1 MMNGPDRRTAAAC
14 PRPAARDSLYTPV
27 RVVDLD
33 LDEPGELRSPG
44 GLGADA
50 PDGRV
55 LALVR
60 LHGHPLGLVTATG
73 TAGDSAA
80 LRRALVDAAHREL
93 RVPALSTATP
103 AARPGRVGRARV
115 PAGSPTVTV
124 VIPTRNRQ
132 KMLPRCLDS
141 VVCGSRPEVEVI
153 VVDNAPSDDA
163 TERLVRQYIQRCGDR
178 VRYLREPL
186 PGGSR
191 ARNLGLAAARGEI
204 CAFTDDDA
212 IVDPRWVDALVETFQ
227 SDERVA
233 CVTGLVLPAEL
244 DTEAQLLLERYGGPG
259 RGFAAREWSLDSR
272 LDDPLVQFSVGR
284 FGCGASM
291 AFRTDV
297 LRAVG
302 GFDPATGP
310 GTLARGGEDLLAF
323 FRVLN
328 AGHTVVYQ
336 PDAIVWHRHRRSM
349 EALNTQIFGFGAG
362 FGAYL
367 TAAVA
372 RQPRLLATL
381 ARRLPYGV
389 WRWHITHRLGVRTGR
404 AGHVRA
410 DRVRCDHEA
419 MRGLRRLERRGLVY
433 GPFGYAASLWQQR
446 RAGMGGQQP

>member
-115 PAGSPTVTV
+115 PAGPPTVS
-124 VIPTRNRQ
+124 VIVCTRDRDE
-132 KMLPRCLDS
+132 MLPRCLDS
-141 VVCGSRPEVEVI
+141 LVRIGHPLVEVI
-153 VVDNAPSDDA
+153 LVDNAPRNDA
-163 TERLVRQYIQRCGDR
+163 TEKLVRSRYGDR
-178 VRYLREPL
+178 IRYVREPL
-186 PGGSR
+186 PGLSR
-191 ARNLGLAAARGEI
+191 ARNRGLAAARGEL

-212 IVDPRWVDALVETFQ
+212 IADSRWVNALVEAFQ
-227 SDERVA
+227 SDDRIA

-244 DTEAQLLLERYGGPG
+244 DTKAQFLVEQYCAPS
-259 RGFAAREWSLDSR
+259 RGFEARSWSLPAPQ
-272 LDDPLVQFSVGR
+272 DDPLVQFSVGR
-284 FGCGASM
+284 FGMGANM
-291 AFRTDV
+291 AFRTAV
-297 LRAVG
+297 LRALG
-302 GFDPATGP
+302 GFDPATGT
-310 GTLARGGEDLLAF
+310 GTPSRGGEDLLSF
-323 FRVLN
+323 QQVLA
-328 AGHTVVYQ
+328 AGYTVAYQ
-336 PDAIVWHRHRRSM
+336 PDAIVWHRHRRTM
-349 EALNTQIFGFGAG
+349 EALARQVRGFGVG

-367 TAAVA
+367 AAAVSH
-372 RQPRLLATL
+372 RPSLLAEL
-381 ARRLPYGV
+381 VRRLPYGV
-389 WRWHITHRLGVRTGR
+389 WRWHVSHRVGARTGP
-404 AGHVRA
+404 A
-410 DRVRCDHEA
+410 DDDTL
-419 MRGLRRLERRGLVY
+419 RGLRRLERSGLLY
-433 GPFGYAASLWQQR
+433 GPFCYLFTVWQQHHPR
-446 RAGMGGQQP
+446 TGGRLS